1 MIYEFRVYQL
11 HPGKLQA
18 FKQRFKKVT
27 LPLFAKHGVRLVAF
41 WECGRLPEEVET
53 QIVPGGTFTPTTR
66 ATFGH
71 DEIAYLVSF
80 ESLEERDRAW
90 QAFVNDEEWV
100 AYRQA
105 EEAAG
110 PLVAEEKFK
119 LLLPTDFSPI

>member
-11 HPGKLQA
+11 HPGKLEA
-18 FKQRFKKVT
+18 FKQRFENVT
-27 LPLFAKHGVRLVAF
+27 APLFAKHGIGLVAF
-41 WECGRLPEEVET
+41 YECARLPEAVQT
-53 QIVPGGTFTPTTR
+53 QVVPGGTFTPTVQ

-80 ESLEERDRAW
+80 DSLEARDRAW
-90 QAFVNDEEWV
+90 QAFVNDEEWI

-110 PLVAEEKFK
+110 SLVAGESFK
-119 LLLPTDFSPI
+119 LLLPADFSPI

>member
-1 MIYEFRVYQL
+1 MVYEFRVYEL
-11 HPGKLQA
+11 HPQKLEA

-27 LPLFAKHGVRLVAF
+27 LPLLAKHGIRLVAF
-41 WECGRLPEEVET
+41 WECGRLPEAAET
-53 QIVPGGTFTPTTR
+53 QTVPGGTFTPTQE
-66 ATFGH
+66 ASFGH

-90 QAFVNDEEWV
+90 QTFVNDEEWI

-110 PLVAEEKFK
+110 SLVAEESFK
-119 LLLPTDFSPI
+119 LLLPTAFSPM